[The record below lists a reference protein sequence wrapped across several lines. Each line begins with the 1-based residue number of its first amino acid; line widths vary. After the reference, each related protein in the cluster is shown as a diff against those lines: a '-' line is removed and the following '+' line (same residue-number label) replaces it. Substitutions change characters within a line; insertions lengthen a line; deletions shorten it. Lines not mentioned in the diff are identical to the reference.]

1 MLTNIE
7 EILEKHGKT
16 EKRAHNAEQIV
27 YTLPTGPNVTV
38 GQELG
43 YQSKRIRNLVL
54 GTIGNGLQEVRD
66 SRTSI
71 DAQNFPI
78 LSERLRHD
86 FTKIDGKIDKELNV
100 ADDATYLFTP
110 FIASAEQGVNET
122 PNNNDP
128 DDNRKVF
135 YDKFVDNKYVT
146 KNM

>member
-1 MLTNIE
+1 MRKTIYTKLDTLFSSRYVRENELNYIAIRDMLTNIE
-7 EILEKHGKT
+7 EILVKHGKT
-16 EKRAHNAEQIV
+16 EKQAHNSEQIV
-27 YTLPTGPNVTV
+27 YRLPTGPNVTV

-86 FTKIDGKIDKELNV
+86 FTRIDK
-100 ADDATYLFTP
+100 
-110 FIASAEQGVNET
+110 
-122 PNNNDP
+122 
-128 DDNRKVF
+128 NRQRIKCS
-135 YDKFVDNKYVT
+135 
-146 KNM
+146 

>member
-43 YQSKRIRNLVL
+43 YQNKRIRNLVL

-71 DAQNFPI
+71 DDSKFPYTTQK
-78 LSERLRHD
+78 D
-86 FTKIDGKIDKELNV
+86 
-100 ADDATYLFTP
+100 
-110 FIASAEQGVNET
+110 
-122 PNNNDP
+122 
-128 DDNRKVF
+128 
-135 YDKFVDNKYVT
+135 
-146 KNM
+146 

>member
-1 MLTNIE
+1 M
-7 EILEKHGKT
+7 
-16 EKRAHNAEQIV
+16 
-27 YTLPTGPNVTV
+27 PTGPNVTV

-110 FIASAEQGVNET
+110 PFIASAEQGVNET